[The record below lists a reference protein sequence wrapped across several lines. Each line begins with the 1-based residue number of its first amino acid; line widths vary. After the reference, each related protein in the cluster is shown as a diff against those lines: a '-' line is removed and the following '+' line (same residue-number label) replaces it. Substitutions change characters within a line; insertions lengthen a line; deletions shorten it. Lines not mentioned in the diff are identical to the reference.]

1 MTQHRAIRTRGG
13 RGAELSENEI
23 TNIVPIDEF
32 GLSDAL
38 ERPELEDYD
47 VYEDAP
53 EEGAEIEDQTALDQ
67 LEQDWEEDTDEAD
80 RIRAS
85 IEATADWF
93 AASAARTRDPRDT
106 PTDKLPRISSGGV
119 HRRREIGQVGK
130 TRLALAAMA
139 AGAAAATGY
148 NALSEH
154 DAATAADHHG
164 LALGN
169 SAAVMATHGPQ
180 LVSAPLAT
188 DASVTDEQL
197 AKATAFATERADRE
211 KRLLAPRFVMPT
223 NGTFTS
229 GFGYRWG
236 ALHGGIDI
244 ANSIGTPIV
253 AAADGVVIA
262 TGPTAGYGAWVK
274 IRHSDGTVTLY
285 GHINTWEVSVG
296 QRVMAGDRIA
306 TIGNRGNSTGPHLH
320 FEVLLGGSQ
329 RIDPQ
334 GWLANKGLTFTRFGD

>member
-1 MTQHRAIRTRGG
+1 
-13 RGAELSENEI
+13 
-23 TNIVPIDEF
+23 
-32 GLSDAL
+32 
-38 ERPELEDYD
+38 
-47 VYEDAP
+47 
-53 EEGAEIEDQTALDQ
+53 
-67 LEQDWEEDTDEAD
+67 
-80 RIRAS
+80 
-85 IEATADWF
+85 
-93 AASAARTRDPRDT
+93 
-106 PTDKLPRISSGGV
+106 
-119 HRRREIGQVGK
+119 
-130 TRLALAAMA
+130 
-139 AGAAAATGY
+139 
-148 NALSEH
+148 
-154 DAATAADHHG
+154 
-164 LALGN
+164 
-169 SAAVMATHGPQ
+169 
-180 LVSAPLAT
+180 
-188 DASVTDEQL
+188 
-197 AKATAFATERADRE
+197 
-211 KRLLAPRFVMPT
+211 MPT

>member
-1 MTQHRAIRTRGG
+1 MTQHRTTRTRGD
-13 RGAELSENEI
+13 RSAAPSANEI

-38 ERPELEDYD
+38 ERPDLEDYD

-53 EEGAEIEDQTALDQ
+53 LESTEPENKAALDQ
-67 LEQDWEEDTDEAD
+67 IEHDWVQDTDEAD

-106 PTDKLPRISSGGV
+106 PTDKLPRISSGGA

-130 TRLALAAMA
+130 TRIALAAMA
-139 AGAAAATGY
+139 AGAAAAAGY
-148 NALSEH
+148 TALSEH
-154 DAATAADHHG
+154 DAATTADRHS

-180 LVSAPLAT
+180 LISAPLAT
-188 DASVTDEQL
+188 DTSITDEQL
-197 AKATAFATERADRE
+197 AKATAFASERADRE
-211 KRLLAPRFVMPT
+211 KRLLAPRFVMPA

-285 GHINTWEVSVG
+285 GHINTWEVAVG
-296 QRVMAGDRIA
+296 ERVMAGDRIA

-334 GWLANKGLTFTRFGD
+334 GWLANKGITFSRFGD

>member
-1 MTQHRAIRTRGG
+1 
-13 RGAELSENEI
+13 
-23 TNIVPIDEF
+23 
-32 GLSDAL
+32 
-38 ERPELEDYD
+38 
-47 VYEDAP
+47 
-53 EEGAEIEDQTALDQ
+53 
-67 LEQDWEEDTDEAD
+67 
-80 RIRAS
+80 
-85 IEATADWF
+85 
-93 AASAARTRDPRDT
+93 
-106 PTDKLPRISSGGV
+106 
-119 HRRREIGQVGK
+119 
-130 TRLALAAMA
+130 MA
-139 AGAAAATGY
+139 A
-148 NALSEH
+148 
-154 DAATAADHHG
+154 
-164 LALGN
+164 
-169 SAAVMATHGPQ
+169 HGPQ
-180 LVSAPLAT
+180 LISAPLAT

-197 AKATAFATERADRE
+197 AKATAFASERADRE

-334 GWLANKGLTFTRFGD
+334 GWLANKGITFSRFGD